1 MDFHFLQEHWA
12 TALQTLDLTLDEV
25 VHIRTVLTKAEL
37 ESLPLDGSLKED
49 VEKGKVCF
57 LCMKTRFG
65 FFSRGCK
72 CELCSRQ
79 VCAKC
84 STKVKHA
91 LLLLLLR
98 QQSSQN
104 QKCKYGLKMQH
115 YLHLTDFE
123 SRAKFGPKNNYV
135 APLLNR
141 KASNVRSLT
150 AHF

>member
-1 MDFHFLQEHWA
+1 MNFPNLWIFIFLQEHWA

-84 STKVKHA
+84 STKVKMF
-91 LLLLLLR
+91 
-98 QQSSQN
+98 
-104 QKCKYGLKMQH
+104 CYYG
-115 YLHLTDFE
+115 
-123 SRAKFGPKNNYV
+123 
-135 APLLNR
+135 
-141 KASNVRSLT
+141 
-150 AHF
+150 

>member
-1 MDFHFLQEHWA
+1 MKKLPIFQEHWA

-37 ESLPLDGSLKED
+37 EGLPLDGTLKED
-49 VEKGKVCF
+49 VEKAKVCF

-84 STKVKHA
+84 STKVI
-91 LLLLLLR
+91 
-98 QQSSQN
+98 
-104 QKCKYGLKMQH
+104 
-115 YLHLTDFE
+115 F
-123 SRAKFGPKNNYV
+123 
-135 APLLNR
+135 
-141 KASNVRSLT
+141 
-150 AHF
+150 